1 MYSVL
6 YFYPRSPRGERL
18 LTFLAAVSS
27 IIFLSTLPARGATAK
42 QFGFEEVA
50 KFLSTLPARGATIPT
65 LVANIPEILF
75 LSTLPAR
82 GATTSTFSP
91 TPATSN
97 FYPRSPRGERLI
109 VNGSNVQDVDISI
122 HAPREGSDVAPS
134 RTIWAFLRISIHAPR
149 EGSDRQQRRP
159 RYLQSAISIH
169 APREGS
175 DARWA
180 HEHAVF
186 LISIHAPREGSDQS
200 LLLLDLGQVVIS
212 IHAPREGSDRFAVA
226 AWYMFPRFLST
237 LPARGATRAWTP
249 GTTQTTIFLSTLPAR
264 GATRDPDLAFVH
276 FAISIH
282 APREG
287 SDGLGTLGK
296 PHGPISIHAPREG
309 SDVLEFHQSVCIRNF
324 YPRSPRGERRNQFF
338 NRVPVLQFL
347 STLPA
352 RGATSWRRT
361 AAART
366 PRGFLSTLPARGATP
381 LTDEAVDFVIF
392 LSTLPARGATVQKI
406 TRQVQRKISIHAPR
420 EGSDLL

>member
-1 MYSVL
+1 
-6 YFYPRSPRGERL
+6 
-18 LTFLAAVSS
+18 
-27 IIFLSTLPARGATAK
+27 
-42 QFGFEEVA
+42 
-50 KFLSTLPARGATIPT
+50 
-65 LVANIPEILF
+65 
-75 LSTLPAR
+75 
-82 GATTSTFSP
+82 
-91 TPATSN
+91 
-97 FYPRSPRGERLI
+97 
-109 VNGSNVQDVDISI
+109 
-122 HAPREGSDVAPS
+122 
-134 RTIWAFLRISIHAPR
+134 
-149 EGSDRQQRRP
+149 
-159 RYLQSAISIH
+159 
-169 APREGS
+169 
-175 DARWA
+175 
-180 HEHAVF
+180 
-186 LISIHAPREGSDQS
+186 
-200 LLLLDLGQVVIS
+200 
-212 IHAPREGSDRFAVA
+212 
-226 AWYMFPRFLST
+226 MFPRFLST
-237 LPARGATRAWTP
+237 LPARGATRDSRAADVF
-249 GTTQTTIFLSTLPAR
+249 GSLFLSTLPAR
-264 GATRDPDLAFVH
+264 GATADFPCSRLKH
-276 FAISIH
+276 HISIH